1 MSDARHTLSQ
11 DMLKELLAEA
21 AGGGAAG
28 AAGAGGDRCEP
39 FDWSQPTHYSRRQM
53 DHLRALFKVCCQAA
67 SERLSKEFGDA
78 VSVEIA
84 RFDQR
89 HFTTFCA
96 KAAQDEAFLF
106 LLSGDKGQ
114 SDGAFVVPPALG
126 HAWIERLLGAT
137 EPGEQPP
144 KRLSALDQSLLV
156 TVAGWVV
163 EAVCGR
169 LAAESVP
176 GYRLVERLHT
186 PVPGARER
194 ADDEILAIEMAMESP
209 AAKGAMTIAF
219 PVAALDGLC
228 GGAVDDEEHV
238 SRPESDPEADR
249 QRLLGTLA
257 LIPIELAVRLGTSEL
272 TLDEII
278 HLEPG
283 DVVVLDRRTD
293 DEMEVEIGGAL
304 TFMGRAGRS
313 SCNHALQITRA
324 QRAP

>member
-28 AAGAGGDRCEP
+28 AAGSGGDRYEP
-39 FDWSQPTHYSRRQM
+39 FDWSHPTHYSRRQV
-53 DHLRALFKVCCQAA
+53 DHLRALFKTCCQAA
-67 SERLSKEFGDA
+67 SDRLSKEFGDA
-78 VSVEIA
+78 VSVEIV
-84 RFDQR
+84 RLEQR

-137 EPGEQPP
+137 EPGEQTP

-176 GYRLVERLHT
+176 GYRLAERLHT
-186 PVPGARER
+186 PAPGARER
-194 ADDEILAIEMAMESP
+194 AGDEILAIEMAMESP
-209 AAKGAMTIAF
+209 AAKGVMTIAF
-219 PVAALDGLC
+219 PVAALDPLC
-228 GGAVDDEEHV
+228 GGADDEHV
-238 SRPESDPEADR
+238 SRPESDPEMDR
-249 QRLLGTLA
+249 QRVLGTLA

-313 SCNHALQITRA
+313 SCKHALQITRA
-324 QRAP
+324 QRVQ